1 MNKSF
6 FWLIVF
12 SLFALASCVPNK
24 KIVYLQDLT
33 LSKKDTTVEFK
44 LDRQEYQFKP
54 GDFLYIDVR
63 TSDTRAMTYFSN
75 SSSTN
80 IGQMANINGDL
91 YFALGNGIDKDGNI
105 DFPYIGKLKISGKNV
120 FEAQAFI
127 TEKLKEYLVNVIV
140 TVRWGGI
147 RFSVLGEVRNPGK
160 YLILQNQLTIL
171 EALAQASDFTDFA
184 KRSEV
189 LIIRETSEGVKTF
202 KLNLLDSSALTSPG
216 FYIQPDDIIY
226 VQPLKARMFT
236 SLLGSQY
243 LQVITTLLTTLV
255 LINSLTR

>member
-1 MNKSF
+1 MNRSF

-33 LSKKDTTVEFK
+33 LSKKDTTTEFK
-44 LDRQEYQFKP
+44 LNRQDYQLKP
-54 GDFLYIDVR
+54 GDYLYVDVR

-75 SSSTN
+75 SSTAN

-91 YFALGNGIDKDGNI
+91 YFALGNGIDKDGNV
-105 DFPYIGKLKISGKNV
+105 DFPYIGKLQISGKTV
-120 FEAQAFI
+120 FEAQSFL
-127 TEKLKEYLVNVIV
+127 TEKLKEYLVNVVV

-147 RFSVLGEVRNPGK
+147 RFSVLGEVKAPGK

-171 EALAQASDFTDFA
+171 EALAQGGDFTDFA

-189 LIIRETSEGVKTF
+189 LIIRETPEGVKTF
-202 KLNLLDSSALTSPG
+202 KLNLLDSSVMNSPG
-216 FYIQPDDIIY
+216 FFIQPDDVIY
-226 VQPLKARMFT
+226 VQPMKARMFA
-236 SLLGSQY
+236 SLLGVQY
-243 LQVITTLLTTLV
+243 LQVVTTLLTALV
-255 LINSLTR
+255 LLNSLTR